1 MELVLGIDL
10 GTTNSS
16 CAVYEYDEITMIPN
30 DEGDYITASA
40 VLVNSVDEIIVG
52 NKAKNQKILYP
63 DQVVTEVKR
72 FMGSEKRYFI
82 KNKEFTPSEISSF
95 ILKKLKENA
104 ENRLKQKITKA
115 VITVPAYFNEIQR
128 KATFEAGKLAGLDVI
143 RIINEPTASCL
154 AYGYGKKNINKLV
167 LVYDFGGG
175 TFDVSLVEIADGM
188 FNVIATSGDNML
200 GGIEFDNL
208 IVNEILKYF
217 KSKTG
222 KDLSEDKFAMFKIYD
237 AAEKAKITLSYEKE
251 ASIIIPFISANDKG
265 PLHLEYKISREE
277 FELMIDQYINYTI
290 ELVKKVIEESNFTLN
305 DIDSVI
311 LVGGSTKIPLVQVR
325 LANLFGNKIEK
336 TIDPDQ
342 VVSIGAAIQ
351 GAVIEGTINDIIL
364 VDITPLSLGVEIT
377 GGLFIPV
384 IDRNTKIPCENSK
397 MFTTIVDNQKVVEI
411 NIYQGERK
419 ICRENFKLG
428 TFILSNIRRAK
439 AGEPR
444 IKVTFSLDVN
454 GILTV
459 SAQDV
464 DTKVFQ
470 QITIDAS
477 TRELKLSDLQRIIKS
492 SRTFEKEDYEFEE
505 KQKLRNNLRT
515 LKNIV
520 DEKLKQSKFPLEIG
534 NEIKELIIEIDENI
548 TNANYEKLKNYYE
561 ALQYYNEE
569 IDYTEQKYLMKGLLS

>member
-1 MELVLGIDL
+1 MEFVLGIDL

-16 CAVYEYDEITMIPN
+16 CAIYEYDEISMIPN
-30 DEGDYITASA
+30 EDGQYITPSA
-40 VLVNSVDEIIVG
+40 VFINSIDNIVVG
-52 NKAKNQKILYP
+52 QKAKNQKLLYP
-63 DQVVTEVKR
+63 DEVVTEVKR

-82 KNKEFTPSEISSF
+82 KNKEFSPIEISSF
-95 ILKKLKENA
+95 ILRKLKEDA
-104 ENRLKQKITKA
+104 EKRIKQKIEKA

-128 KATFEAGKLAGLDVI
+128 KATFEAGRLAGMQVI

-154 AYGYGKKNINKLV
+154 AYGYGKKDIDKLV

-175 TFDVSLVEIADGM
+175 TFDVSLVEISQGV

-222 KDLSEDKFAMFKIYD
+222 KDLKEDKFALTKIYD
-237 AAEKAKITLSYEKE
+237 AAEKAKITLSYERE
-251 ASIIIPFISANDKG
+251 TTIVIPFISANEKG
-265 PLHLEYKISREE
+265 PLHLEYKITRED
-277 FELMIDQYINYTI
+277 FELMIDKYINYTI
-290 ELVKKVIEESNFTLN
+290 DLIKKVLKDSNYEIS
-305 DIDSVI
+305 DVDSVV
-311 LVGGSTKIPLVQVR
+311 LVGGSTKIPLVQLR
-325 LANLFGNKIEK
+325 LENLFGKKIEK
-336 TIDPDQ
+336 SIDPDQ
-342 VVSIGAAIQ
+342 VVAIGAAIQ
-351 GAVIEGTINDIIL
+351 GAIIEGNIQDIIL

-377 GGLFIPV
+377 GGLFVPV

-397 MFTTIVDNQKVVEI
+397 MFTTIVDNQKIVEI

-419 ICRENFKLG
+419 ICSENFKLG

-444 IKVTFSLDVN
+444 IRVTFSLDVN

-459 SAQDV
+459 QAQDI
-464 DTKVFQ
+464 DTKVSQ

-477 TRELKLSDLQRIIKS
+477 TKELKLGDLQKIIKS
-492 SRTFEKEDYEFEE
+492 SRDFEKEDYEFEE
-505 KQKLRNNLRT
+505 KQKLKSSLKT

-520 DEKLKQSKFPLEIG
+520 NEKIIQTKFPI
-534 NEIKELIIEIDENI
+534 EIKNEVEELIKEIDVTINS
-548 TNANYEKLKNYYE
+548 ASYEKLKNYYE
-561 ALQYYNEE
+561 ALQYYNDE
-569 IDYTEQKYLMKGLLS
+569 IDYNEQKYLMKGLLS

>member
-16 CAVYEYDEITMIPN
+16 CAIYEYDEITMIPN

-104 ENRLKQKITKA
+104 ENRLKQNIKKA

-143 RIINEPTASCL
+143 RIINEPTSSCL

-208 IVNEILKYF
+208 IVNEVLKYF

-237 AAEKAKITLSYEKE
+237 AAEKAKINLSFEKE

-351 GAVIEGTINDIIL
+351 GAVIEGNINDIIL

-397 MFTTIVDNQKVVEI
+397 MFTTIADNQKVVEI

-419 ICRENFKLG
+419 ICSENFKLG

-477 TRELKLSDLQRIIKS
+477 TRELKLSDIQRIIKS

-520 DEKLKQSKFPLEIG
+520 DEKLKQSKFPLEIA
-534 NEIKELIIEIDENI
+534 NEIKELIIEIDANI